1 MKNLK
6 TFNEFVNE
14 QKVNE
19 INWAK
24 VPLTN
29 AWRKARAERKR
40 AEEEAKAKA
49 EEEKLDKHN
58 QKMLSYIKRSY
69 DGFSKQIKKNFKNDP
84 EAIDDKILY
93 LKHYIWSSINDFGWD
108 EKVLQDLH
116 KKGKFD
122 ADFKKLMTHKTNPR
136 GASWPAYVWF
146 EDLEPYI
153 EDIHTNVTFPERG
166 YSKNY
171 TK

>member
-6 TFNEFVNE
+6 TFDQFVNE
-14 QKVNE
+14 QELNE

-29 AWRKARAERKR
+29 AWRKARAGRKR
-40 AEEEAKAKA
+40 AEEEAKTKA
-49 EEEKLDKHN
+49 AEEKLDKHN
-58 QKMLSYIKRSY
+58 RKMLGFIKQDY
-69 DGFSKQIKKNFKNDP
+69 DAYTKQIKKNFKNDP

-93 LKHYIWSSINDFGWD
+93 LKHYIWASLNDFGWD
-108 EKVLQDLH
+108 EKVLTDLH

-122 ADFKKLMTHKTNPR
+122 AELKKLMTHETNPR

-146 EDLEPYI
+146 QDLEPDLN
-153 EDIHTNVTFPERG
+153 DIHTNITKPKKG
-166 YSKNY
+166 YKKDY
-171 TK
+171 